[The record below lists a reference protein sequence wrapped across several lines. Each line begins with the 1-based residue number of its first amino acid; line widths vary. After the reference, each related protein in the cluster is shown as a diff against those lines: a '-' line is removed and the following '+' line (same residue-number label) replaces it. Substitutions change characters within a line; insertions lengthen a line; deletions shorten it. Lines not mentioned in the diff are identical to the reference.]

1 VPQPQALT
9 ELSSNFRYTAVLE
22 HWCGEKVYMLQELE
36 LVFQSHMVSKSWL
49 IFMWVILILDARVCV
64 QYGVPG
70 RYTDAVFELLV
81 HEQSVIWTN
90 PSTCT

>member
-1 VPQPQALT
+1 MPQPQALT
-9 ELSSNFRYTAVLE
+9 ELCSNFIYITVLE

-36 LVFQSHMVSKSWL
+36 LVFQLYGFK
-49 IFMWVILILDARVCV
+49 IILILNAQVCV

-81 HEQSVIWTN
+81 REQSVIWTN

>member
-1 VPQPQALT
+1 MPQPQGLT
-9 ELSSNFRYTAVLE
+9 ELCSNFIYIAVLE
-22 HWCGEKVYMLQELE
+22 HW
-36 LVFQSHMVSKSWL
+36 L
-49 IFMWVILILDARVCV
+49 IFIRVILILDARVCV

-81 HEQSVIWTN
+81 REQSVIWTN

>member
-1 VPQPQALT
+1 MPQPQALT
-9 ELSSNFRYTAVLE
+9 ELCSNFRYFAVLE

-49 IFMWVILILDARVCV
+49 IFMWVILILDARVCI
-64 QYGVPG
+64 QYGFPG
-70 RYTDAVFELLV
+70 RCTDAVFELLV
-81 HEQSVIWTN
+81 REHSVIWTN

>member
-1 VPQPQALT
+1 MPQPQALT
-9 ELSSNFRYTAVLE
+9 ELCSNFIYITVLE

-49 IFMWVILILDARVCV
+49 IFMRVILTLDARVCV

-81 HEQSVIWTN
+81 HE
-90 PSTCT
+90 